1 MRSLQLRAHV
11 DAQGAVIL
19 TMPPDVA
26 DREVDLVVVFE
37 PVAVTSPT
45 NEKKPA
51 QGWPP
56 GFFERTAGA
65 WQGEPLTRESQGEYE
80 QRDLLE

>member
-11 DAQGAVIL
+11 DVQGAVIL
-19 TMPPDVA
+19 TLPPDVA

-45 NEKKPA
+45 GEKKPA

-56 GFFERTAGA
+56 GFFENIAGSLPDFPEIDFE
-65 WQGEPLTRESQGEYE
+65 GDYEERVPLE
-80 QRDLLE
+80 